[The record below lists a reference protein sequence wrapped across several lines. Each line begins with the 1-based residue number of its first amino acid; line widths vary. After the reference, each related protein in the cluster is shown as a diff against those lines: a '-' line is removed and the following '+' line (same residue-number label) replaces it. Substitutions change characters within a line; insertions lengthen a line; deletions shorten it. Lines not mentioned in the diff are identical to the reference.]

1 PWPVDGARD
10 GPRSHGATPLP
21 SQPQPHLRVHAIK
34 PMLAHIPAFPVH
46 HHAQALPQ
54 HGQGVTPALVPEA
67 RATESRSSGR
77 PPLAHLVAPH
87 QVVHHLPLL
96 DGLQNFFETTS
107 CSMALS
113 SDRSATSRF
122 SFTFSSRS

>member
-1 PWPVDGARD
+1 
-10 GPRSHGATPLP
+10 
-21 SQPQPHLRVHAIK
+21 
-34 PMLAHIPAFPVH
+34 MLAHIPAFPVH
-46 HHAQALPQ
+46 HHEQAAVAKPHTRLREQLAQALPQ

-122 SFTFSSRS
+122 SFTFSSRSCLSSRASLGSIPP